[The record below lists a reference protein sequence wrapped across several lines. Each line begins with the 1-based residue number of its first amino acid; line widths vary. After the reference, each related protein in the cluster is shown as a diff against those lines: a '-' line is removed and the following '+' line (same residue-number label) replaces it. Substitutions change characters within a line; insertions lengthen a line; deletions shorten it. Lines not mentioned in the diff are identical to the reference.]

1 MSPWYFYEALVD
13 VRLSFV
19 CTRIHA
25 IRVQHVSYCFP
36 NASVDSS
43 AFRPRQAKREM
54 KFHGSFPKRSL
65 YRSVTPWYIRR
76 NYYCTTHGLLTRNCM
91 CPYAKLTLTID
102 VNARVVCFFTKAI
115 SKYTYDR
122 RKTCVKFYSTLA
134 RFIYRVTYTECIKRS
149 TYFIIWK
156 CLRYT
161 SKSFSFINVM

>member
-19 CTRIHA
+19 CTGIHA
-25 IRVQHVSYCFP
+25 IRAHVSYCFP
-36 NASVDSS
+36 NASADSS

-65 YRSVTPWYIRR
+65 YHSVTPWYIRR
-76 NYYCTTHGLLTRNCM
+76 NYYCTHGVINAHVSVRKAHFNDWREGVFFFLQKATFKYRLLNTLTR
-91 CPYAKLTLTID
+91 
-102 VNARVVCFFTKAI
+102 
-115 SKYTYDR
+115 
-122 RKTCVKFYSTLA
+122 RKICVKFHSTLA
-134 RFIYRVTYTECIKRS
+134 RFIYRVTYTECIKRP

-161 SKSFSFINVM
+161 IKSFSFINVM